1 MIVLVYMAFLVGEDP
16 VGVFQELVPAI
27 SPLIGRRF
35 TTITSGLFG
44 KGIITEQ
51 EISGI
56 KTTPN
61 LNDAARGSEVAFLLY
76 DKIKDS
82 DDPVQCLLKICDVF
96 ESGTVNDTSLKKH
109 GANMRSKFTSERLS
123 CV

>member
-1 MIVLVYMAFLVGEDP
+1 MIVLYMASLVDEDP
-16 VGVFQELVPAI
+16 AGVFQELVPVI
-27 SPLIGRRF
+27 SPLIGRHF
-35 TTITSGLFG
+35 TNITSGLFG
-44 KGIITEQ
+44 NGIITKQ

-61 LNDAARGSEVAFLLY
+61 LNDEARGSEVAFLLY
-76 DKIKDS
+76 EKISES

-96 ESGTVNDTSLKKH
+96 ESGTVNDASLKKH

-123 CV
+123 CVS

>member
-1 MIVLVYMAFLVGEDP
+1 MAFLVGEDP
-16 VGVFQELVPAI
+16 AGVFQKLFADI
-27 SPLIGRRF
+27 SPLIGRHF
-35 TTITSGLFG
+35 TNVTNGLFAN
-44 KGIITEQ
+44 GIMTKQ

-56 KTTPN
+56 KTKLN
-61 LNDAARGSEVAFLLY
+61 LNDEDRGSEVAYLLY

-82 DDPVQCLLKICDVF
+82 DDPVQCILKICDVF
-96 ESGTVNDTSLKKH
+96 KSGTVNDASLKKH